1 MDLFESITELET
13 NPDLHCARLLVLI
26 EAFANDDGKGEI
38 EGITKLAKLDF
49 LLRYPSMLERALV
62 ARKKSGVA
70 AEVQPHERNSVESK
84 MVRYRY
90 GPWDHR
96 YWEFLAVLQAKD
108 LIAVK
113 LQGQT
118 RMTGLTQT
126 GLVLARKLKITEEF
140 ALVSKR
146 AGLLKSSL
154 DISATSIM
162 RFVYDTFPEVAS
174 LQMNKPIES

>member
-1 MDLFESITELET
+1 
-13 NPDLHCARLLVLI
+13 
-26 EAFANDDGKGEI
+26 
-38 EGITKLAKLDF
+38 
-49 LLRYPSMLERALV
+49 
-62 ARKKSGVA
+62 
-70 AEVQPHERNSVESK
+70 

-118 RMTGLTQT
+118 RMIGLTQT